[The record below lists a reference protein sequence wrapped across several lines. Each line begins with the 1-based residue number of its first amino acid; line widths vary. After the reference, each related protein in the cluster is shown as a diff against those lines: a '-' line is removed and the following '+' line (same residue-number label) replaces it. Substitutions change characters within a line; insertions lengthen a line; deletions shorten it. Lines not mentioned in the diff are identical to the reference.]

1 MTSETNWLN
10 IDRQG
15 DRLVVAAGGRWSITA
30 VAEFDRQLGA
40 IEIGNA
46 HTVRVDLSGLESLD
60 TAAAWVLHR
69 TLKRLREEGLE
80 TEITGVSTAHA
91 ALLERI
97 EASEPQQVLERDE
110 PGPFAAMMEHTGR
123 AAAAAWREGVDLLSF
138 LGLSTITLLRSLRH
152 PGRIRFKSLV
162 SHLETAGFNAMPIVG
177 LLSFLIGVVIAYQ
190 GADQLR
196 QFGAEIF
203 TVNLLGVSVLRE
215 MGILLTAIIIAGRSG
230 SAFTAQIGTMRVN
243 QEVDAMEALGL
254 DPMDILVMP
263 RLLALV
269 ISLPLL
275 AVFADIMGLAG
286 GALVA
291 VLVLDISLV
300 QFLERLNDAV
310 SLNSFL
316 IGIVK
321 APVFGF
327 VIALVGCREGL
338 NVSGS
343 AESVGR
349 QTTKSVVVSIF
360 LVILI
365 NAMFSILFAVLK
377 I

>member
-1 MTSETNWLN
+1 MASAAGWLN
-10 IDRQG
+10 TEREG
-15 DRLVVAAGGRWSITA
+15 DRLIVAAGGAWGVNAIAAFDQRLGDLETA
-30 VAEFDRQLGA
+30 GARTARIDIGA
-40 IEIGNA
+40 IE
-46 HTVRVDLSGLESLD
+46 TMD

-69 TLKRLREEGLE
+69 TLKRLRDDGLE
-80 TEITGVSTAHA
+80 AEIAGASPAHA
-91 ALLERI
+91 ALLERVA
-97 EASEPQQVLERDE
+97 ASDFGQVLDRPG
-110 PGPFAAMMEHTGR
+110 PGPFIAVLSHLGR
-123 AAAAAWREGVDLLSF
+123 AASDTWQEAGALLAF
-138 LGLSTITLLRSLRH
+138 LGHSTITLLRSLRH

-162 SHLETAGFNAMPIVG
+162 SQLETVGLDAMPIVG

-196 QFGAEIF
+196 RFGAEIF
-203 TVNLLGVSVLRE
+203 TVNLLAISVLRE
-215 MGILLTAIIIAGRSG
+215 MGILLAAIIIAGRSG
-230 SAFTAQIGTMRVN
+230 SAFTAQIGTMQVN
-243 QEVDAMEALGL
+243 QEIDAMRALGL
-254 DPMDILVMP
+254 DPMEILVMP
-263 RLLALV
+263 RMLALV
-269 ISLPLL
+269 IALPLL

-286 GALVA
+286 GAVVS

-300 QFLERLNDAV
+300 QFLERLKGAV
-310 SLNSFL
+310 SVWSFWAGM
-316 IGIVK
+316 IK
-321 APVFGF
+321 APVFGL

-365 NAMFSILFAVLK
+365 NALFSILFAVIK